1 MNNTTPVKNMDSM
14 FGVYDPHDCDEQSN
28 ADETARMLQITKQ
41 IIETRLSERQRQIV
55 HMYFYE
61 MKRSCDIAKELGVN
75 RSTVSRT
82 LSRALKNIKRYT
94 ELYDL
99 YKQQIF

>member
-1 MNNTTPVKNMDSM
+1 MSTTTPVENMDSI
-14 FGVYDPHDCDEQSN
+14 FGEYDPHDCDEQSN
-28 ADETARMLQITKQ
+28 TEETARMLQITKQ
-41 IIETRLSERQRQIV
+41 IIETRLSNRQRQIV
-55 HMYFYE
+55 QMHFYE
-61 MKRSCDIAKELGVN
+61 AKRCCDIAKELGVN

-99 YKQQIF
+99 CKQQIL